1 MKLVME
7 GVQNTSKATK
17 GCVVAKTLSTKT
29 LVVKHDDVNHMFYI
43 QLDKDVAFVQYDK
56 FDSILDYNETQVP
69 PAFQSKGIAKILA
82 KAAFDHVVK
91 NDLKMKV
98 TCTYLQKY
106 LEEHALPEYTS
117 RIVE

>member
-1 MKLVME
+1 MNKSRITAWIFFLIMHI
-7 GVQNTSKATK
+7 TTID
-17 GCVVAKTLSTKT
+17 L
-29 LVVKHDDVNHMFYI
+29 FYI
-43 QLDKDVAFVQYDK
+43 VGLQ
-56 FDSILDYNETQVP
+56 
-69 PAFQSKGIAKILA
+69 
-82 KAAFDHVVK
+82 AAFDYAVK

>member
-1 MKLVME
+1 M
-7 GVQNTSKATK
+7 NIFHATIMDLFCIV
-17 GCVVAKTLSTKT
+17 GL
-29 LVVKHDDVNHMFYI
+29 
-43 QLDKDVAFVQYDK
+43 Q
-56 FDSILDYNETQVP
+56 
-69 PAFQSKGIAKILA
+69 
-82 KAAFDHVVK
+82 AAFDYVVK